1 MTPLPPALAGAD
13 AAPELVVWRLDA
25 AKYASTW
32 ATGEGAF
39 QVGGRW
45 SSPGKRVLYTAV
57 DPATAILEVAVHK
70 GFDALD
76 AVAHKLLSLKVTQ
89 PAQVHV
95 LDTSTVPNNNW
106 LRPGSVSSNQ
116 QKFGDGLLALHP
128 MVLVPS
134 VVSTHSW
141 NLLINLSMASGMFEL
156 ASMEDFAL
164 DTRLA
169 GRKP

>member
-1 MTPLPPALAGAD
+1 MTPLPPALAGAKAEGD
-13 AAPELVVWRLDA
+13 LVVWRLDA

-45 SSPGKRVLYTAV
+45 SSPGQRVLYTAL

-76 AVAHKLLSLKVTQ
+76 AVAHKLLSIRLMRLDK
-89 PAQVHV
+89 VHV
-95 LDTSTVPNNNW
+95 LDIATVPNANW
-106 LRPGSVSSNQ
+106 LRPGAVSSNQ
-116 QKFGDGLLALHP
+116 QKFGDALLVMHP

-141 NLLINLSMASGMFEL
+141 NMLLNVSAAAGMFKL
-156 ASMEDFAL
+156 ATMDDFAL
-164 DTRLA
+164 DTRLTHQ
-169 GRKP
+169 R

>member
-1 MTPLPPALAGAD
+1 MTPLPPALAGAKALAD
-13 AAPELVVWRLDA
+13 ITVWRLDA

-32 ATGEGAF
+32 NTGEGAF

-45 SSPGKRVLYTAV
+45 SSPGHRVLYAAL

-76 AVAHKLLSLKVTQ
+76 AVAHQLLCIRVTQ
-89 PAQVHV
+89 PDKVHV
-95 LDTSTVPNNNW
+95 LDTTTIPNANW
-106 LRPGSVSSNQ
+106 LRPGAVSSNQ
-116 QKFGDGLLALHP
+116 QKFGDALLAAHP

-141 NLLINLSMASGMFEL
+141 NLLIDVTAAAGMFEL
-156 ASMEDFAL
+156 ATAEDFAL

-169 GRKP
+169 GRR

>member
-1 MTPLPPALAGAD
+1 MTPVPPALAGAK
-13 AAPELVVWRLDA
+13 AAGELVVWRLDA

-45 SSPGKRVLYTAV
+45 SSPGMRVLYTAL

-76 AVAHKLLSLKVTQ
+76 AVAHKLLSIRLTQ
-89 PAQVHV
+89 LDKVHV
-95 LDTSTVPNNNW
+95 LDTATVPNANW
-106 LRPGSVSSNQ
+106 LRPGAVSSNQ
-116 QKFGDGLLALHP
+116 QKFGDALLAVHP
-128 MVLVPS
+128 LVLVPS

-141 NLLINLSMASGMFEL
+141 NLLINITAAAGMFEL
-156 ASMEDFAL
+156 AMMEDFAL
-164 DTRLA
+164 DTRLST
-169 GRKP
+169 RR

>member
-1 MTPLPPALAGAD
+1 LAGAKASGD
-13 AAPELVVWRLDA
+13 LVVWRLDA
-25 AKYASTW
+25 SKYAATW

-45 SSPGKRVLYTAV
+45 SSPGLRVLYAAL

-76 AVAHKLLSLKVTQ
+76 VVPHKLLSIQVTR
-89 PAQVHV
+89 PDKVHV
-95 LDTSTVPNNNW
+95 LDTGTVPNANW
-106 LRPGSVSSNQ
+106 LRPGAVSSNQ
-116 QKFGDGLLALHP
+116 QKFGDALLAAHP

-141 NLLINLSMASGMFEL
+141 NLLINVTAAAGMFEQ
-156 ASMEDFAL
+156 ASTEDFAL
-164 DTRLA
+164 DTRLSA
-169 GRKP
+169 RR